1 MSGAVDMDAF
11 VTILRNDRVAVDNS
25 QRSLKALNWK
35 LYENGQAH
43 VLIAR
48 LTEEDEGGYSSYAAR
63 LPGVISQGETIDE
76 AVRNTEDA
84 FRAVIASYREHGEAI
99 PWQDL
104 PPKAPD
110 EIERWVVVDVG

>member
-1 MSGAVDMDAF
+1 MSGAVDMDAS
-11 VTILRNDRVAVDNS
+11 VTILRDDRVAVDSS
-25 QRSLKALNWK
+25 QRSMKALNWNF
-35 LYENGQAH
+35 YASGQAY
-43 VLIAR
+43 VLVAR
-48 LTEEDEGGYSSYAAR
+48 LIEEKEGGYSSYAAR

-84 FRAVIASYREHGEAI
+84 FRAAIGSYHEHGEAI